1 MQDIAVAWHDVGD
14 NARNV
19 FLLQKVDGLMKQV
32 MQTVSGLKVE
42 KLTVL
47 GGIGGAGGGG
57 GDMTGKVIAA
67 SEQLKAATGVDL
79 LGAVRDRMAG
89 GAVTPER

>member
-1 MQDIAVAWHDVGD
+1 MDEIALSWHQVGD

-19 FLLQKVDGLMKQV
+19 FLLQKVDGLMRQV
-32 MQTVSGLKVE
+32 MDSVSGLKVE

-47 GGIGGAGGGG
+47 GGVGGGNGNSSG
-57 GDMTGKVIAA
+57 GDVTGRVIAA

-79 LGAVRDRMAG
+79 LAAVRDRVVAP
-89 GAVTPER
+89 APRK